1 MARTGS
7 AEWLAQE
14 RMRAL
19 GLWGRGAASTSAA
32 VGRLVAMQGQE
43 HAYARWSV
51 AQRTAR
57 SPDAGTLD
65 ADFDAGRFLRTH
77 VLRPTWHYVAPDD
90 LGWLIALSGPIV
102 DARNARRYRE
112 LELDAATLRT
122 ATDVMAEAV
131 AAGPRTRHELGA
143 ELERRGIAVTG
154 QRLPYL
160 LMYAELRAVLCSG
173 PMVGRQHTYAAFDAR
188 VPRTVARE
196 PEEATAELA
205 SRYFATRGPALL
217 DDFVW
222 WSGLGMAS
230 ARRALEQARPHLTS
244 HTVDDRTYWFAETGR
259 RAPPARHRVDLVQ
272 CYDEIVISYRA
283 SRDVLQTGVR
293 SFAVPGNVDGFA
305 HVLLV
310 DGRLLGHWR
319 QVRDRDGLRV
329 ETRVEGAVDRDLAAA
344 ITAATERYRR
354 FAVP

>member
-7 AEWLAQE
+7 TAWLAQQ

-19 GLWGRGAASTSAA
+19 GLWGRGAASTGTA
-32 VGRLVAMQGQE
+32 VGRLLAMQGQE
-43 HAYARWSV
+43 HTYGRWSI
-51 AQRTAR
+51 AQRTAGSTR
-57 SPDAGTLD
+57 GGAVD

-90 LGWLIALSGPIV
+90 LRWLMALSGPVV

-112 LELDAATLRT
+112 LELDAATLQT
-122 ATDVMAEAV
+122 ATDVIAGAV
-131 AAGPRTRHELGA
+131 AVGPRTRHELGA
-143 ELERRGIAVTG
+143 DLERRGIAVAG

-173 PMVGRQHTYAAFDAR
+173 PMVGRQHTYAAFDQR
-188 VPRTVARE
+188 VPRAATRE
-196 PEEATAELA
+196 PEEAATELA
-205 SRYFATRGPALL
+205 RRYFVSRGPALL

-222 WSGLGMAS
+222 WSGLDVAR
-230 ARRALEQARPHLTS
+230 ARRALEGARPHLAS
-244 HTVDDRTYWFAETGR
+244 HTVDDRTYWFAEPGR
-259 RAPPARHRVDLVQ
+259 ASPPRNRVDLVQ

-283 SRDVLQTGVR
+283 SRDVLQTGAR
-293 SFAVPGNVDGFA
+293 SFAVPGHVEGFA
-305 HVLLV
+305 HVLLL

-319 QVRDRDGLRV
+319 QVRDRDGVRV
-329 ETRVEGAVDRDLAAA
+329 ETRVGGAVDRDLAAA

-354 FAVP
+354 FAVS